1 MPTYRRGF
9 LATGFLAAAA
19 ATLGSPRRGFS
30 SSEGAPV
37 QGSTPEQRLRE
48 LGIELP
54 PPPKPIAVYVP
65 YVRVDNMLYVSGM
78 GPRTTTGYVA
88 RGKVGADVS
97 IEEAAKA
104 ARVVGLNVLSLV
116 RDALGSLDKVVRL
129 VRVHGMVN
137 AVPDFGEQPKVING
151 FSELMV
157 EVFGEEAGK
166 GARAAVGMGSL
177 PSNIPVEIE
186 SAFLVRD

>member
-1 MPTYRRGF
+1 V
-9 LATGFLAAAA
+9 AEA
-19 ATLGSPRRGFS
+19 
-30 SSEGAPV
+30 

-54 PPPKPIAVYVP
+54 PPPAPVAVYVP
-65 YVRVDNMLYVSGM
+65 TVRVDNLLYVSGM
-78 GPRTTTGYVA
+78 GPRTSGGYA
-88 RGKVGADVS
+88 AQGKVGRDVTL
-97 IEEAAKA
+97 EEAAKA
-104 ARVVGLNVLSLV
+104 ARVVGLNVLSAV

-137 AVPDFGEQPKVING
+137 AVPDFGEQPRVING

-177 PSNIPVEIE
+177 PFNIPVEIE
-186 SAFLVRD
+186 STFLVRD